1 MNGKHRRGWLAFG
14 LGLTVYLASAA
25 PLGAAVPESV
35 DPMGGDLAGDV
46 RAIALGQ
53 GVPPQNSSNDLSAA
67 ERAAHAADT
76 AHPGAEAVTECDVLA
91 EIAAHAGP
99 VDSQKD
105 RKHKW
110 WSSDEGRAEFG
121 LTEAQSRDL
130 EAVFQQ
136 VLPEMRI
143 HKADVDRY
151 QQQLTKLLSEASA
164 KESVVVKA
172 IEQLEAAQSALSRTR
187 TIMLYRMYRLLSPEQ
202 RTKVQAYYERKAKE
216 QPDQSVRR

>member
-1 MNGKHRRGWLAFG
+1 MNGESRHGWLGIG
-14 LGLTVYLASAA
+14 LGLAVWSVLAA
-25 PLGAAVPESV
+25 PVGAAAAEE
-35 DPMGGDLAGDV
+35 V
-46 RAIALGQ
+46 RPFAVIQ
-53 GVPPQNSSNDLSAA
+53 GLPAQTGNDLT
-67 ERAAHAADT
+67 AAHAAEL
-76 AHPGAEAVTECDVLA
+76 AHPGAEAVTECEVLA
-91 EIAAHAGP
+91 VIAGP
-99 VDSQKD
+99 TDTQKD

-110 WSSDEGRAEFG
+110 WSSDEGKAEFG

-136 VLPEMRI
+136 VLPEMRT

-164 KESVVVKA
+164 KESVVVRA

-202 RTKVQAYYERKAKE
+202 RAKVQAYYERKAKE
-216 QPDQSVRR
+216 PDGQSVRR

>member
-1 MNGKHRRGWLAFG
+1 MHRRGWLGIG
-14 LGLTVYLASAA
+14 LGLAVWATL
-25 PLGAAVPESV
+25 AVPAPAAADEV
-35 DPMGGDLAGDV
+35 RPLA
-46 RAIALGQ
+46 AGQ
-53 GVPPQNSSNDLSAA
+53 GLPVQTGNDLT
-67 ERAAHAADT
+67 AAHAADT
-76 AHPGAEAVTECDVLA
+76 AHPGAEAVTECEVLA
-91 EIAAHAGP
+91 VIADPADG
-99 VDSQKD
+99 QKD

-136 VLPEMRI
+136 VLPEMRV

-202 RTKVQAYYERKAKE
+202 RAKVQAYYERKAKE
-216 QPDQSVRR
+216 PDSQSVRR

>member
-1 MNGKHRRGWLAFG
+1 MNGKHRRGWLGIG
-14 LGLTVYLASAA
+14 LGLAVWSTAGTPLDAASLDTGALADEVRVVAGAQGLPSQNGNDITAA
-25 PLGAAVPESV
+25 
-35 DPMGGDLAGDV
+35 D
-46 RAIALGQ
+46 
-53 GVPPQNSSNDLSAA
+53 
-67 ERAAHAADT
+67 RAAHAADA
-76 AHPGAEAVTECDVLA
+76 AHPGADAITECDVLA
-91 EIAAHAGP
+91 DLAEHAGP
-99 VDSQKD
+99 TDSQKD

-110 WSSDEGRAEFG
+110 WSSEEGRAEFG

-151 QQQLTKLLSEASA
+151 QQELTKLLSEASA

-202 RTKVQAYYERKAKE
+202 RAKVQAYYERKAKE
-216 QPDQSVRR
+216 PDSQSVRR